1 MMISGPTLS
10 GKSTFLFNMIKYR
23 KEIMVTDYDRVIY
36 CMPPENYQRKMDF
49 VEKLR
54 MEFPNL
60 ELILGLPK
68 ESEISQN
75 GLPKLLIMGDYY
87 NNKYLHQIKNTKSGC

>member
-1 MMISGPTLS
+1 MMISGPTLA
-10 GKSTFLFNMIKYR
+10 GKSTFLLNMIKYR
-23 KEIMVTDYDRVIY
+23 KEIMVTDYDRIIY
-36 CMPPENYQRKMDF
+36 CLPPGNYHQKMEF

-54 MEFPNL
+54 KEFPNL

-75 GLPKLLIMGDYY
+75 GLPKLLIMGIY
-87 NNKYLHQIKNTKSGC
+87 